1 MGFHKTICHGK
12 AISMKLRIFP
22 VLVHASENA
31 LFSKNTL
38 DNQIKRLLL
47 LTGFLGKPLVR
58 SIIALHLKKRWLVTK
73 TAYIVIDEASGK
85 FFNVVDIINKQLSQ
99 E

>member
-1 MGFHKTICHGK
+1 MGFHKTICHGRLFSFNEIK
-12 AISMKLRIFP
+12 DISGSSTA
-22 VLVHASENA
+22 VTASENA

-73 TAYIVIDEASGK
+73 TAY
-85 FFNVVDIINKQLSQ
+85 
-99 E
+99 